1 MMLILDCT
9 EALLSLGLMAGSTVD
24 MKASSSGKQ
33 NFREDKQ
40 SGADLMS
47 KRQFVFIPNLLPLGA
62 GALQVLSV

>member
-9 EALLSLGLMAGSTVD
+9 EALFSLGLMAGSTVD

-33 NFREDKQ
+33 SIREGKQ
-40 SGADLMS
+40 FG
-47 KRQFVFIPNLLPLGA
+47 QFVFIPNMLPLGA